1 MNEKAKEI
9 ALKVKDLFKKYGIK
23 SVTMDDVSHEL
34 GISKKTL
41 YEYFTDKSSL
51 VRMVIDCETE
61 IREKH
66 FRETVNSSDS
76 NAIRDMLRIYRFYQK
91 VMKEHN
97 PSFEYDL
104 KKYYPDIFKELQ
116 QIKREKIMESVLS
129 NLKKGKEEGL
139 YRSDLDEEIIAKL
152 YVLRIESLT
161 DTDLFTLEERF
172 LPGFWRQLFLYHLY
186 GILSKKGYEY
196 LEKNFDEIEV

>member
-41 YEYFTDKSSL
+41 YEYFSDKSAL
-51 VRMVIDCETE
+51 VRKVIDCETE
-61 IREKH
+61 LREKH
-66 FRETVNSSDS
+66 FRELTGNTGS
-76 NAIRDMLRIYRFYQK
+76 NAIRDMMRIYRFYQE
-91 VMKEHN
+91 VMKQHN

-104 KKYYPDIFKELQ
+104 RKYYPDIFKELQ
-116 QIKREKIMESVLS
+116 QIKRKKIMESVFS
-129 NLKKGKEEGL
+129 NIKKGKEEGL

-152 YVLRIESLT
+152 YVLRIESLM
-161 DTDLFTLEERF
+161 DTDLFTMEERF
-172 LPGFWRQLFLYHLY
+172 SPGFWRQLFLYHLF